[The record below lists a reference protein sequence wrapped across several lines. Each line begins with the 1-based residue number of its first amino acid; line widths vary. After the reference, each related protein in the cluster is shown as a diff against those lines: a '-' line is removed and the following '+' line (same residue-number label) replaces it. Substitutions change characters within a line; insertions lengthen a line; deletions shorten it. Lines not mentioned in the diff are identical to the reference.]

1 MTGERIDDA
10 AVPSASAIVPLR
22 RNGDFMLLM
31 SGQQVSA
38 LGSSISRLAFLLLAL
53 DVTHSPAQAGFITG
67 LGAVPFLLLALP
79 AGAWADRWD
88 RRRVLLMLCDT
99 GRALV
104 LASIPVAL
112 WLGHLTV
119 AQLYIAALLEG
130 ALATIYNIT
139 GLANLP
145 RIVET
150 RQLTQATSV
159 DYTLRSVVR
168 LVGPALGGI
177 LYGARQALPFV
188 ADAVSYVGSVLSLRW
203 MTARFQEDRQRA
215 SRHLGREIVAG
226 VIWMWRQPVLRFQA
240 IAGCILSF
248 ALFPNTL
255 LVTVLA
261 QRQHAS
267 DAVIGLIFALAA
279 VGTLVGSL
287 LAPRVQ
293 RWLGFGQVIAGMF
306 CGMALLWPLYALASS
321 GVLLGL
327 ITAAIYLV
335 ESIGSIVNLG
345 YRLALTSDQYQGR
358 VNSLHRLIG
367 FGVGQPLGAFV
378 AGLLLDR
385 FDPRVAIFSYAMV
398 LALMALAT
406 SLYCPVWLA
415 KRLT

>member
-1 MTGERIDDA
+1 
-10 AVPSASAIVPLR
+10 
-22 RNGDFMLLM
+22 
-31 SGQQVSA
+31 
-38 LGSSISRLAFLLLAL
+38 
-53 DVTHSPAQAGFITG
+53 
-67 LGAVPFLLLALP
+67 
-79 AGAWADRWD
+79 
-88 RRRVLLMLCDT
+88 
-99 GRALV
+99 
-104 LASIPVAL
+104 
-112 WLGHLTV
+112 
-119 AQLYIAALLEG
+119 
-130 ALATIYNIT
+130 
-139 GLANLP
+139 
-145 RIVET
+145 
-150 RQLTQATSV
+150 
-159 DYTLRSVVR
+159 
-168 LVGPALGGI
+168 
-177 LYGARQALPFV
+177 
-188 ADAVSYVGSVLSLRW
+188 
-203 MTARFQEDRQRA
+203 
-215 SRHLGREIVAG
+215 
-226 VIWMWRQPVLRFQA
+226 MWRQPVLRFQA